1 MEYRQM
7 TAQNYDSA
15 LDLVKDRLKQID
27 EIKEKFSGFPEV
39 QKKLQSARDAL
50 VESEEE
56 IMTYY
61 DLTSLEK
68 YNKS

>member
-1 MEYRQM
+1 M
-7 TAQNYDSA
+7 TTQNYDSS
-15 LDLVKDRLKQID
+15 LDLVNDRLKQID
-27 EIKEKFSGFPEV
+27 DIMEKFSGFPEV
-39 QKKLQSARDAL
+39 QQKLQSARDAL

-61 DLTSLEK
+61 DLTSIDK